1 MDTAQKVEQWK
12 KGKQDINKFLITVYE
27 ESPENMNMY
36 TDCTQFFHSE
46 MERH

>member
-12 KGKQDINKFLITVYE
+12 KGNQDKNNKFLITVYE
-27 ESPENMNMY
+27 ESLENMC
-36 TDCTQFFHSE
+36 TDCTQFFHIE